1 MKRAKNEID
10 RNKRGREKLFDRSTG
25 RSTVRNILIG
35 SFGRD
40 FESGLR
46 YEFVQRELSFS
57 FFFFLFSFPFKF
69 TPDVLLE
76 GFGRIEVIEKLS
88 CPPLC
93 FIAF

>member
-25 RSTVRNILIG
+25 PIDRSKYINWKFLEGFRKWPPPRIRPKRVIL
-35 SFGRD
+35 
-40 FESGLR
+40 
-46 YEFVQRELSFS
+46 
-57 FFFFLFSFPFKF
+57 FFLLFSFPFKF
-69 TPDVLLE
+69 TPGVLLQDL
-76 GFGRIEVIEKLS
+76 GRIEVIEKLS

>member
-35 SFGRD
+35 SFERD
-40 FESGLR
+40 FERSPPRIRPKRVIL
-46 YEFVQRELSFS
+46 
-57 FFFFLFSFPFKF
+57 FFLLFSFPFKF
-69 TPDVLLE
+69 TPGVLLE
-76 GFGRIEVIEKLS
+76 GLGRIEVIEKLS
-88 CPPLC
+88 CLSLC

>member
-25 RSTVRNILIG
+25 PIDRSKYINWKFLEGFRKWPPPRIRPKRVIL
-35 SFGRD
+35 
-40 FESGLR
+40 
-46 YEFVQRELSFS
+46 
-57 FFFFLFSFPFKF
+57 FFFLFSFPFKF